1 MQTILCVF
9 MTALF
14 AFTVLSDEF
23 DPDYTY
29 VDFNRTYPRPYT
41 RDIWTMHE
49 AAFNKTYAKLI
60 KLKK

>member
-1 MQTILCVF
+1 
-9 MTALF
+9 MTAIF

-41 RDIWTMHE
+41 GDIWTMHE
-49 AAFNKTYAKLI
+49 AAFNKSYAKLI